1 MRDRQ
6 AILDALLRRHFAFFL
21 RKVFETVASGD
32 VLNWNWHLDAIAWQ
46 LERVQGGE
54 LNRLIVT
61 IPPRHLKSITI
72 SVAWVA
78 FMLGHRPDL
87 RVVCVSYSQELA
99 QKHARDCRVVMSA
112 EWYRRVFP
120 GTVLSRSRNAEHDF
134 ETTARGGRFSTSV
147 GGTLTGRGGDI
158 IIIDDP
164 MKPDDAL
171 SETVR
176 TGVLE
181 WYSTTLISRLNDK
194 TSGAIILVMQR
205 LHEDDLAGHLLET
218 GSWEHL
224 SLPAIAETDQVAPT
238 GPDRL
243 FRRTAGEPLHPDR
256 EPLALLEETRRTV
269 GSMVFSAQYQQAPVP
284 AEGNLVE
291 RRWLRR
297 YQSRPAQRPGV
308 RVVQSWDTATKD
320 GVMNDWSVCLTAL
333 VRGREVYLV
342 DVFRDRL
349 SFPALRKKVVAQA
362 RHHGAS
368 VLLIEDAASGAQ
380 LIQQL
385 RADSPSGVP
394 RPIARRPEGDKLTRM
409 AAQTSRIEAG
419 ELLLPEE
426 APWLGLFERELLAF
440 PAGRHDDQVDALSQL
455 LAWTWKRPPRVAA
468 GPVATFG

>member
-1 MRDRQ
+1 MVDQ
-6 AILDALLRRHFAFFL
+6 PAVFDALLRTHFAFFL
-21 RKVFETVASGD
+21 RKVFGTVAPGD
-32 VLNWNWHLDAIAWQ
+32 ALDWNWHLDAIAWQ
-46 LERVQGGE
+46 FGRVRAGD

-78 FMLGHRPDL
+78 FLLGHRPDL

-99 QKHARDCRVVMSA
+99 QKHARDCRVVMGTD
-112 EWYRRVFP
+112 WYRQIFP
-120 GTVLSRSRNAEHDF
+120 GTALSRSRNAEHDF

-164 MKPDDAL
+164 MKPDDAM
-171 SETVR
+171 SDTVR
-176 TGVLE
+176 TSVLE
-181 WYSTTLISRLNDK
+181 WYSTTLLSRLNDK
-194 TSGAIILVMQR
+194 TRGAIVLVMQR

-224 SLPAIAETDQVAPT
+224 SLPAIAEIEEVIRI

-243 FRRTAGEPLHPDR
+243 FRRRTGEALHPDR
-256 EPLALLEETRRTV
+256 EPRALLEEIRRTV

-297 YQSRPAQRPGV
+297 YVTPPECRPGDQ
-308 RVVQSWDTATKD
+308 VVQSWDTATKD

-333 VRGREVYLV
+333 VRGREVYLI

-362 RHHGAS
+362 RHHRAS

-380 LIQQL
+380 LVQQL
-385 RADSPSGVP
+385 RADSPARVP
-394 RPIARRPEGDKLTRM
+394 RPIARKPEGDKLTRM
-409 AAQTSRIEAG
+409 NGQTSRIEAG

-440 PAGRHDDQVDALSQL
+440 PASRHDDQVDALSQL
-455 LAWTWKRPPRVAA
+455 LAWTRKRPPRLVA